1 MRINFIKPIA
11 FQYKTVLRDEFLKGN
26 LPTVKVD
33 MGGFKL
39 TKKNVTNGHMLPHSQ
54 GGKTILPNI
63 MLESVEYN
71 YMKQA
76 EPFSNF
82 FTKEGFQKYCE
93 QFKGIKL
100 PKFDGDRYVK
110 DITETAER
118 LLKKGL

>member
-39 TKKNVTNGHMLPHSQ
+39 TKNNVTNGHMLPHSQ

-76 EPFSNF
+76 QPFSNF
-82 FTKEGFQKYCE
+82 FTKEGFQRYCE

-100 PKFDGDRYVK
+100 PKFDGDRYIK
-110 DITETAER
+110 DITNTAER